1 MVFKFVNFNIQI
13 ALALSAASA
22 LIYEIVVTNV
32 LFFYF
37 IESSYSIA
45 TVLGV
50 FLFGLGTGS
59 LLIYFLSP
67 KIKNQILLFGSLQIF
82 IALYAFFILTNL
94 TKIVGRISTLGTFVT
109 SFAVLLI
116 PTIFLGAIFPLAW
129 SIFKKQ
135 KKEVIGLVYSSDL
148 FGAIAGVLFA
158 GFVLIP
164 LYGAKIT
171 IIFAVGLNIISS
183 FIILSKK
190 YKLIPILL
198 AVFLLV
204 ISMNFSGFV
213 EEETS
218 EYRFYSPSPYG
229 LVKVKNNVLMIDE
242 REQCSLNYPDNTSE
256 RLMVD
261 YALEPLGEKENLQV
275 LNIGLGCGLTLERA
289 LQYGAEVDVVE
300 INPKVVMANRIM
312 TDVLQNKNVNLI
324 IDDGLKYLRENEKK
338 YDAILIDIENPLVAH
353 SSNLY
358 TVEAFKIV
366 SDSLDEEGNF
376 ALWNFVHVA
385 QNTTYTDILYYS
397 IKEAFDFVY
406 EYPGVFLA
414 SKHPLNETEYVPQS
428 DYEINTIDKNTLTQA
443 YRKYNHLWNEK

>member
-1 MVFKFVNFNIQI
+1 MVFKLVNFNIQI

-67 KIKNQILLFGSLQIF
+67 KIKNQILLFGSLQI
-82 IALYAFFILTNL
+82 IVALYAFFILTNL
-94 TKIVGRISTLGTFVT
+94 TKIVGRISTLGTFAT

-135 KKEVIGLVYSSDL
+135 KREVIGLVYSSDL

-183 FIILSKK
+183 LIIFSKK
-190 YKLIPILL
+190 YKLIPIIL

-218 EYRFYSPSPYG
+218 EYRFYAPSPYG
-229 LVKVKNNVLMIDE
+229 LVKVKNNTLIIDE
-242 REQCSLNYPDNTSE
+242 REQCGLNYPDNTSE

-261 YALEPLGEKENLQV
+261 YALEPLVKKENLQV
-275 LNIGLGCGLTLERA
+275 LNIGLGCGLTLGRA

-376 ALWNFVHVA
+376 ALWNFVHIA
-385 QNTTYTDILYYS
+385 NNTRYTDILYYS

-406 EYPGVFLA
+406 GYPEVFLA
-414 SKHPLNETEYVPQS
+414 SKHQLNETEYIPQS
-428 DYEINTIDKNTLTQA
+428 DYEINTIDRNTLTQV
-443 YRKYNHLWNEK
+443 YTKYNPS

>member
-1 MVFKFVNFNIQI
+1 MVFKFENFNIQL

-50 FLFGLGTGS
+50 FLFGLGAGS

-67 KIKNQILLFGSLQIF
+67 KIKNKILLFGSLQII
-82 IALYAFFILTNL
+82 IALYAFFVLTNL
-94 TKIVGRISTLGTFVT
+94 TKVVDRISTLGTFVT
-109 SFAVLLI
+109 SFALLLI
-116 PTIFLGAIFPLAW
+116 PTIFLGAIFPLAG

-148 FGAIAGVLFA
+148 FGAIVGVLFA

-198 AVFLLV
+198 AVFLLI
-204 ISMNFSGFV
+204 ISMNVGGFV

-218 EYRFYSPSPYG
+218 EYQFYSPSPYG
-229 LVKVKNNVLMIDE
+229 LVKVKDNILIIDE
-242 REQCSLNYPDNTSE
+242 REQCGLDYPNYTSE
-256 RLMVD
+256 RLMVN
-261 YALEPLGEKENLQV
+261 YALEPFGEKENLQV
-275 LNIGLGCGLTLERA
+275 LNIGLGCGLTLERV

-300 INPKVVMANRIM
+300 INPKVVMANKIM
-312 TDVLQNKNVNLI
+312 TDVLQNKKVNLI
-324 IDDGLKYLRENEKK
+324 VDDGLKYLRENEKK
-338 YDAILIDIENPLVAH
+338 YDAIFVDIENPSVAH

-358 TVEAFKIV
+358 TVEAFKIIN
-366 SDSLDEEGNF
+366 DSLNEEGKF
-376 ALWNFVHVA
+376 ALWNYVCMA
-385 QNTTYTDILYYS
+385 NNTRYADILYYS
-397 IKEAFDFVY
+397 IKENFDFVY

-414 SKHPLNETEYVPQS
+414 SKHPLNETEYIPQS
-428 DYEINTIDKNTLTQA
+428 DYEINTIDKNTLTQT
-443 YRKYNHLWNEK
+443 YRKYNSL